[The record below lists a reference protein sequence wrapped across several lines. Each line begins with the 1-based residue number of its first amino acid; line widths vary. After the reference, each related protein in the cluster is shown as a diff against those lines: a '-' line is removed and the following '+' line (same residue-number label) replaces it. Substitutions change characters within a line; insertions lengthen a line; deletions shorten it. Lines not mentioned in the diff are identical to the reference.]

1 MVTQSSRIVVNKNT
15 ENNKYTNENLSY
27 ITKLDKQ
34 KNKRSSLNLDKLQK
48 INIEPKVKR
57 KTRRKYAKIQGTA
70 T

>member
-27 ITKLDKQ
+27 ITKLEKQ

>member
-27 ITKLDKQ
+27 ITKLYKQ

-57 KTRRKYAKIQGTA
+57 KTRRKYAKI
-70 T
+70 